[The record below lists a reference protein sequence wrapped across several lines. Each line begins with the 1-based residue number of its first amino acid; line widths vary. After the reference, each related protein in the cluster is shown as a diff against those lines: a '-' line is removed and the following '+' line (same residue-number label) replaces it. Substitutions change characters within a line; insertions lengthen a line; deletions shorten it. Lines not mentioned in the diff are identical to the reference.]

1 MINPSE
7 KIKVYIP
14 MEEEYGYIESL
25 GAFVSEVSYK
35 KNGVGYKEMIENE
48 DFIIVDEES
57 N

>member
-1 MINPSE
+1 
-7 KIKVYIP
+7 